1 MHVAC
6 VVGAR
11 VVRVVLF
18 CHAVVAFVTFVTFV
32 AFVTAV
38 YSIWRGVWFGPPW
51 SMGRRRVH
59 WFLDAGFVAAAVAM
73 VGGADVGRCA
83 RCILYVWVCIQL
95 DWTVHGRPH
104 AT

>member
-51 SMGRRRVH
+51 SMGRRRV
-59 WFLDAGFVAAAVAM
+59 FLDAGFLTLASSLWF
-73 VGGADVGRCA
+73 G
-83 RCILYVWVCIQL
+83 
-95 DWTVHGRPH
+95 TT
-104 AT
+104 ATTCPIAL

>member
-6 VVGAR
+6 VIGAR

-38 YSIWRGVWFGPPW
+38 YSIWRGV
-51 SMGRRRVH
+51 
-59 WFLDAGFVAAAVAM
+59 
-73 VGGADVGRCA
+73 
-83 RCILYVWVCIQL
+83 
-95 DWTVHGRPH
+95 
-104 AT
+104 